1 MEPLQSVPQDLLEAL
16 RDLAK
21 GRFHRSRQ
29 DLAVDGKDASDIF
42 RAVLSEEGYRPM
54 KIRELSIER
63 GVRYSAFLIR
73 GSTAH
78 FGHVFIEKFHE
89 DETRTLFGSVVRDWR
104 GDWDVVLTRRSTE
117 EVWVNLDQR
126 SPFDENRPSAGI

>member
-1 MEPLQSVPQDLLEAL
+1 MESQESPPREVVEAL

-21 GRFHRSRQ
+21 GRVHRSRH
-29 DLAVDGKDASDIF
+29 DLRVDGTDASEIF
-42 RAVLSEEGYRPM
+42 RAVLAEEGYRPM
-54 KIRELSIER
+54 RIKELIIER

-89 DETRTLFGSVVRDWR
+89 EETRTLFGSVVRDWR
-104 GDWDVVLTRRSTE
+104 GDWDIMLTRRSAE
-117 EVWVNLDQR
+117 VVWVNLDQA
-126 SPFDENRPSAGI
+126 SPFDEDRPSAGI